1 MTLWRVRLMLACHVC
16 VLCSSQAVS
25 SGPDSHAPVSAS
37 SFGIAFARAS
47 PTLLAHAHPRTG
59 AQSDVRVPLR
69 TAVTAGAYRRFVRRC
84 GASPHSCFG
93 CIPGFTPLQMSAV
106 ELNVWSSAKICTIC
120 WLFRFGFAP
129 GAAFSVV
136 HAVQHRILTHG
147 VCRACMMAPVTTR
160 AATLVLRQ
168 SRLVDPRLVALI
180 RVIRLKEPALT
191 AAN

>member
-1 MTLWRVRLMLACHVC
+1 MSCMRSVQFPGGFFRARLPRARVSKQLRYRLCPRQPHTACT
-16 VLCSSQAVS
+16 CSPQDRCAI
-25 SGPDSHAPVSAS
+25 GC
-37 SFGIAFARAS
+37 ARAAAHGSNSRCIQEIRPWMRRLS
-47 PTLLAHAHPRTG
+47 PFFVWVDPRFYPI
-59 AQSDVRVPLR
+59 ADERSRIER
-69 TAVTAGAYRRFVRRC
+69 W
-84 GASPHSCFG
+84 
-93 CIPGFTPLQMSAV
+93 I
-106 ELNVWSSAKICTIC
+106 SAKICTIC

>member
-1 MTLWRVRLMLACHVC
+1 MYAFCAVPWRFLQGPTPTRPCQ
-16 VLCSSQAVS
+16 QAASVS
-25 SGPDSHAPVSAS
+25 PLPAPAPHCLLS
-37 SFGIAFARAS
+37 
-47 PTLLAHAHPRTG
+47 LAHAHPRTG

-69 TAVTAGAYRRFVRRC
+69 TAVTAGAYRGFVRGC
-84 GASPHSCFG
+84 GASPHSLFG

-168 SRLVDPRLVALI
+168 SRQVDPRLVALI

-191 AAN
+191 AAH